1 MARLEAPIWKR
12 MKRLILFRH
21 GKTERHALSGE
32 DFDRRLTVRGTED
45 AHLMGK
51 ALAEAGFSPD
61 LVLVSAAA
69 RAQETWG
76 SAKAA
81 FPNVAF
87 EVRPELY
94 NSDPRDLMRI
104 ARKAQGEAVM
114 IVAHN
119 PGLQALAASLAEAAA
134 DERLTGTVSEGFPT
148 GAMAVFDFDGEAV
161 TARGVFFPR
170 DHGGGSDHD

>member
-1 MARLEAPIWKR
+1 

-45 AHLMGK
+45 AHLMGRV
-51 ALAEAGFSPD
+51 LAEAGVAPD

-76 SAKAA
+76 AAKAA
-81 FPNVAF
+81 FPGAAV

-94 NSDPRDLMRI
+94 NSDQRDLLRI
-104 ARKAQGEAVM
+104 ARKADADAVM

-119 PGLQALAASLAEAAA
+119 PGMQALTCALMEASGNEALEAKA
-134 DERLTGTVSEGFPT
+134 QAGFPT
-148 GAMAVFDFDGEAV
+148 AALSVFDFDGESV
-161 TARGVFFPR
+161 TVLGLFFPR
-170 DHGGGSDHD
+170 DHGGGSAND